1 MEKING
7 VSQVEEK
14 DNRIIESCF
23 RVLLSKN
30 AQINA
35 SFESPEE
42 GAKIIN
48 QFIAS
53 LESTP
58 KEKEQLV
65 QSLIT
70 EAKQSL
76 LPLDEF
82 SWIKD
87 DERACYFVWASIYLC
102 YYYSAPNHP
111 TFVPPGQLY
120 THALYYNQLSLK
132 NNPSDTM
139 ERFDEVVKYFD
150 RISQPSKWKLDLIA
164 HLKGI
169 WGHIFS
175 SRKPFSWLE
184 KNNDEQCRWAWEYM
198 RKTDGYSSSKPM
210 TYQFTP
216 TSTAEIYLAIYAV
229 YDTWGVAPDAKRLF
243 SNDFNK
249 AWQQKKLRDGRQGKK
264 ACSLVLHKDI
274 KLKLDELAKTR
285 KVTLSQ
291 LVEQLIEKE
300 HRLKDS

>member
-7 VSQVEEK
+7 VSQVEGK
-14 DNRIIESCF
+14 GNRFIESCF

-42 GAKIIN
+42 GARIIN

-53 LESTP
+53 LERTP
-58 KEKEQLV
+58 KEKEQLA

-76 LPLDEF
+76 LPLNEF

-87 DERACYFVWASIYLC
+87 DERACYFFWASIYLT
-102 YYYSAPNHP
+102 YYYSTPNHP
-111 TFVPPGQLY
+111 TFVTPGQLHI
-120 THALYYNQLSLK
+120 HALYYNQLSLK

-139 ERFDEVVKYFD
+139 ERFDEIVKYFD
-150 RISQPSKWKLDLIA
+150 RIPEPTKWKLDLIA

-184 KNNDEQCRWAWEYM
+184 KDNDEQCRWAWEYM
-198 RKTDGYSSSKPM
+198 RKTDSYSSFKPM

-229 YDTWGVAPDAKRLF
+229 YDTWRVAPDFKRLF
-243 SNDFNK
+243 SIDFNK
-249 AWQQKKLRDGRQGKK
+249 AWQQKKLRDSRQGKK
-264 ACSLVLHKDI
+264 ACSLVLHNDI
-274 KLKLDELAKTR
+274 KLKLDELAKT
-285 KVTLSQ
+285 KNVTLSE

-300 HRLKDS
+300 HRLKGS